1 MVDDAPLL
9 GFRIGVFLDRNHV
22 ALLEGSSH
30 ERPEHWTIDR
40 LQRRKRP
47 VQPAINAGALPA
59 EKPPRPQGVERNLVV
74 TQWDWSDPKAYM
86 HDEIASDKRDPT
98 VNAGGL
104 IYGAPEES
112 TDDLPVL
119 DPVKHVATT
128 IHIPVRD
135 PKSRSTRVGTRPFG
149 FIAR

>member
-47 VQPAINAGALPA
+47 VQPAINAGALLGII
-59 EKPPRPQGVERNLVV
+59 GVNRRSLAVSE
-74 TQWDWSDPKAYM
+74 
-86 HDEIASDKRDPT
+86 DEIAHDRIGSQ
-98 VNAGGL
+98 
-104 IYGAPEES
+104 S
-112 TDDLPVL
+112 T
-119 DPVKHVATT
+119 
-128 IHIPVRD
+128 
-135 PKSRSTRVGTRPFG
+135 KSRSTRVGTRPFG